1 MASTIQAWI
10 SQTNGNI
17 EFIVT
22 DGRGFDAAVQQL
34 LSSLGMKD
42 NTTVVGIDEI
52 RSNRYDMQTKLLKLE
67 YEPDAKRAYIL
78 NDAGDPGIIWENI
91 DDPRVLFKDPKF
103 YAYRDKQICRSVD
116 TALLAW
122 DGHNR
127 ALQTIITTLKA
138 ADKPVYIFDSQ

>member
-1 MASTIQAWI
+1 M
-10 SQTNGNI
+10 
-17 EFIVT
+17 
-22 DGRGFDAAVQQL
+22 
-34 LSSLGMKD
+34 
-42 NTTVVGIDEI
+42 VGIDEI
-52 RSNRYDMQTKLLKLE
+52 RSNRYNMRTKLLKLE

-78 NDAGDPGIIWENI
+78 NDAGSPGIIWENI

-103 YAYRDKQICRSVD
+103 YAYRDKRICRSVD

-138 ADKPVYIFDSQ
+138 ADKPVYIFDNQ